1 MGVDFESHPV
11 HMGAYL
17 EPRPPSNPRGYS
29 GYCVSYCIAV
39 WYRINTKYSNTIRKE
54 KGSWHAPW
62 TTAPPTVLGR
72 WTAYGA
78 AVPHLARSALTLFS
92 LSQSQSASDGCLR
105 EGVRELSANT
115 HPRALHVCR
124 DSSGYPCDAVGR
136 SVGHIGR
143 ASGGVPA
150 PASIT
155 AHQPP
160 VDPAG
165 HDSVGMAAAVRRR
178 VAPTSLLRTL
188 GSTSAYPNGL
198 YRHSSGASSLRFPQ

>member
-1 MGVDFESHPV
+1 MVG
-11 HMGAYL
+11 
-17 EPRPPSNPRGYS
+17 
-29 GYCVSYCIAV
+29 
-39 WYRINTKYSNTIRKE
+39 RITS
-54 KGSWHAPW
+54 
-62 TTAPPTVLGR
+62 
-72 WTAYGA
+72 
-78 AVPHLARSALTLFS
+78 
-92 LSQSQSASDGCLR
+92 
-105 EGVRELSANT
+105 
-115 HPRALHVCR
+115 
-124 DSSGYPCDAVGR
+124 AVGR

-150 PASIT
+150 PAGIT

-198 YRHSSGASSLRFPQ
+198 YRHSSGASSLQFPPVAGLLLLVCRRRLILPPTRQITSRQTQQSAQGWCRWVTGAVKGVLISGQSPAVAAKLRGKVAGSLLGPVTGLSRFLRLLNPD